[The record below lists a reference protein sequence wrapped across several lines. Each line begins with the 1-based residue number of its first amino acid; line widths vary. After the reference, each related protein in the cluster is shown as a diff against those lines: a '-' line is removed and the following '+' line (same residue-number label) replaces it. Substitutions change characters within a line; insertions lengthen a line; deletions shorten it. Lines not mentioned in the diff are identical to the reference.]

1 MRYNTSGKAS
11 FAPAKNKEKV
21 TAMTLNQLRYF
32 QVLARMEH
40 FHHAAAS
47 LYISQPA
54 LSRAISQLEQE
65 LGVSLFEKRG
75 RNVALTPEGRLFLA
89 YTDRALEQLDQGIA
103 QISSFA
109 SMSDGVSIGC
119 VLPAV
124 STYLAPLLE
133 RYRQKLGRPFRCRT
147 WTGASQELLEGM
159 LNGRYDLIYCSYI
172 PHTKGV
178 HFTPVCAFPYCVVT
192 RKDDPLASRP
202 FVLPEDLN
210 GRAMLFTEP
219 KPYADIIRGVL
230 AALHV
235 TPRVA
240 GLSNDETVLLG
251 MVEAGLGVFISTD
264 YPQIHSDQIAILP
277 LRQDRLLRYVYLATC
292 EGRSYSPHAQSLIA
306 YSLQQAP
313 SLIPEHHLP

>member
-32 QVLARMEH
+32 QVLARMD
-40 FHHAAAS
+40 
-47 LYISQPA
+47 
-54 LSRAISQLEQE
+54 QLEQE

-75 RNVALTPEGRLFLA
+75 RNVALTPEGRLFLE

-147 WTGASQELLEGM
+147 
-159 LNGRYDLIYCSYI
+159 
-172 PHTKGV
+172 
-178 HFTPVCAFPYCVVT
+178 
-192 RKDDPLASRP
+192 
-202 FVLPEDLN
+202 
-210 GRAMLFTEP
+210 
-219 KPYADIIRGVL
+219 
-230 AALHV
+230 
-235 TPRVA
+235 
-240 GLSNDETVLLG
+240 
-251 MVEAGLGVFISTD
+251 
-264 YPQIHSDQIAILP
+264 
-277 LRQDRLLRYVYLATC
+277 
-292 EGRSYSPHAQSLIA
+292 
-306 YSLQQAP
+306 
-313 SLIPEHHLP
+313 